1 VGTRSSLFS
10 VPTKESDVNQRQGP
24 AGDLLGDLEPGTRQ
38 RAQLRTRLAD
48 VAWTALC
55 VVLALWAVWSS
66 VDLVRGATAWAYCAV
81 AWVLLAVALALRVV
95 AVRRRTSL

>member
-1 VGTRSSLFS
+1 MN
-10 VPTKESDVNQRQGP
+10 ERQAATGN
-24 AGDLLGDLEPGTRQ
+24 GLGDLEPGTRQ

-55 VVLALWAVWSS
+55 VVLALWAVWSA
-66 VDLVRGATAWAYCAV
+66 VDLARGATAWAYCAV
-81 AWVLLAVALALRVV
+81 AWVLFAVALALRVV